1 MSPQSHRSALLK
13 QEKLKKL
20 LASFEKALIAYSG
33 GVDSTYLLYL
43 AKQALGK
50 ESVLAVIARS
60 FTYPKDEVKFAVEQS
75 KKLRVRYQ
83 LINTDEFSQIKFLNN
98 DRNRCYYCKKELF
111 TKLKELAQK
120 EKIKYI
126 LDGSNFDDLK
136 DYRPGSRARKELGVQ
151 SPLQEVRLTKKEIRW
166 LSKRAGLSTWNKPA
180 FACLASRVPYGMKIT
195 PEIILRIERA
205 EKFLKNLGFTQVRVR
220 HHDPLARIEIEK
232 TEINKMLSQNTR
244 NQIVKKF
251 EKLGYRFVCLDLKGY
266 RAGSLN
272 QFPS

>member
-13 QEKLKKL
+13 QEELKKL
-20 LASFEKALIAYSG
+20 LASFKKVLIAYSG

-60 FTYPKDEVKFAVEQS
+60 FTYPKDEVKFAVEQA

-220 HHDPLARIEIEK
+220 HHDLLARIEIEK
-232 TEINKMLSQNTR
+232 AEINKMLSQNTR
-244 NQIVKKF
+244 DQVVKKF

-266 RAGSLN
+266 RTGSLN
-272 QFPS
+272 